1 MFVYRLSN
9 AVYVFTWSASKQFNL
24 TITRTMR
31 GSRLWNTLFAKL
43 PQFAFSEETVAT
55 AWRGAGPLQSCSTAA
70 LQHFY
75 LTVVTPRTIAHPSVG
90 KVYQSVQSHTNQIR
104 RDENEKNTDTDY
116 MNVDLELLSL
126 SLTGLELLSL
136 IKSRLA
142 LQQWW
147 WYL

>member
-43 PQFAFSEETVAT
+43 PQFAFSEETVAA

-75 LTVVTPRTIAHPSVG
+75 LTVVTRRTIAHPSVG

-104 RDENEKNTDTDY
+104 RDENEKIRIPIT
-116 MNVDLELLSL
+116 
-126 SLTGLELLSL
+126 
-136 IKSRLA
+136 
-142 LQQWW
+142 
-147 WYL
+147 